1 MRDDL
6 PDSRDPSEAETI
18 EELPAAPPEPLPP
31 PVPIELTVAG
41 MTHVGLVRQ
50 NNEDQ
55 YLIVRLRKS
64 LELLDTSLAHA
75 DIPQMA
81 DREGYVLLVADGIG
95 GRAGGERAS
104 TLVVQEATHYLL
116 GAAKWFFRLEDPDEH
131 VRLRLLH
138 EALERI
144 DRHMIEEGLD
154 NPALAGMGTTLT
166 AVSVVGAE
174 AFAVHVGDSRAY
186 RLHEGRLEQI
196 TTDHTL
202 TQEFIDKGI
211 LSPEQARG
219 HRLHSVLTNALGGKP
234 GVDADIIK
242 LRISGG
248 DKLLLC
254 TDGLTDMVSDDKIA
268 AILER
273 HEAPAVTCR
282 ALVDAALSS
291 GGTDNITVIVAAI
304 ETGAM

>member
-1 MRDDL
+1 
-6 PDSRDPSEAETI
+6 
-18 EELPAAPPEPLPP
+18 
-31 PVPIELTVAG
+31 
-41 MTHVGLVRQ
+41 MTHVGLVRP

-75 DIPQMA
+75 DIPRIA
-81 DREGYVLLVADGIG
+81 DQEGYVLLVADGIG

-131 VRLRLLH
+131 VRLRLLR

-144 DRHMIEEGLD
+144 DRHMIEEGLE

-166 AVSVVGAE
+166 AVSIVGTE

-186 RLHEGRLEQI
+186 HFHEGRFEQM

-202 TQEFIDKGI
+202 TQEFIDKG
-211 LSPEQARG
+211 LMTPEQARG
-219 HRLHSVLTNALGGKP
+219 HRLHNVLTNALGGKP

-242 LRISGG
+242 LRVSSG

-254 TDGLTDMVSDDKIA
+254 TDGLTDMVSDERIA
-268 AILER
+268 ALLAQPVHPE
-273 HEAPAVTCR
+273 VTCG
-282 ALVDAALSS
+282 ALIDAALAS
-291 GGTDNITVIVAAI
+291 GGTDNVTVIVAAI
-304 ETGAM
+304 DAGP